1 MNSLFRRP
9 SKEKEKKEKEEK
21 PLCIHQVQQ
30 HAEALTAHHV
40 VEPAI
45 VATDTEGSD
54 TALGHTLSQNDAKGR
69 CQICRQEQVAAR
81 NYRIRIIIGIFFPFA
96 LQALDVTIIASALP
110 WIASDFSTFHILAKA
125 AILMIP
131 RQVVTDE
138 LDHLGI
144 QLMFRNFH
152 SYLGTDG

>member
-1 MNSLFRRP
+1 MNSLFRHR
-9 SKEKEKKEKEEK
+9 SKEEEKEEK
-21 PLCIHQVQQ
+21 PLCIHHVQQ
-30 HAEALTAHHV
+30 PTEALSGHHV

-45 VATDTEGSD
+45 LTTDTEGSD

-69 CQICRQEQVAAR
+69 CQICHQEQVAAR

-110 WIASDFSTFHILAKA
+110 WIASDFSTFHVLAEA
-125 AILMIP
+125 ALLMIP

-138 LDHLGI
+138 LDYIGI
-144 QLMFRNFH
+144 QPMLRNFH
-152 SYLGTDG
+152 SDLGTDG